1 MAVNRK
7 SGRWSGKGARS
18 REAAGEAKARS
29 DRKLQ
34 QQAEQT
40 RSKGQ
45 KKQPKKEGAVQSGQ
59 RSYPEP
65 PLPKQ
70 HLEKPGLERV
80 LEPRPEY
87 EAPEYRGSGK
97 LEDKVALVTGG
108 DSGIGRAVAVLFAR
122 EGADV
127 AIVYLDEDEDA
138 EETRRAVEAEGRRAL
153 LIPGDVTDPEFC
165 REAVETTVRELDQL
179 DILVNNAA
187 FQEHV
192 PSLEEL
198 SDEQLERTFR
208 TNIFGYFYMARA
220 ALPHLGEGSAII
232 NTGSVTGI
240 EGSKE
245 LLDYSSTKGAI
256 HAFTKSLAQNLV
268 ERGIRV
274 NCVAPGPVWTPLN
287 PADQDAEKVARF
299 GSDVPM
305 KRPAQPEEIA
315 PAYVFLAA
323 PVCSSY
329 ISGEVLPILGGETVA

>member
-7 SGRWSGKGARS
+7 AGRWSGQHARS
-18 REAAGEAKARS
+18 GEAAGEAKAHS
-29 DRKLQ
+29 DRELQ
-34 QQAEQT
+34 QEAESA
-40 RSKGQ
+40 RAGGE
-45 KKQPKKEGAVQSGQ
+45 KKKPKKDAAVQTGQ
-59 RSYPEP
+59 RDYPEP
-65 PLPKQ
+65 PLPEQ
-70 HLEKPGLERV
+70 QQRKPGLERD
-80 LEPRPEY
+80 LEPRPRY
-87 EAPEYRGSGK
+87 QAPEYRGSGK
-97 LEDKVALVTGG
+97 LEDKVALITGG

-127 AIVYLDEDEDA
+127 AIVYLNEDADA
-138 EETRRAVEAEGRRAL
+138 EETRRAVEAEGGRAL

-165 REAVETTVRELDQL
+165 RQAIEATVRELDQL

-220 ALPHLGEGSAII
+220 ALPHLREGSAII

-256 HAFTKSLAQNLV
+256 HAFTKSLAQSLV

-287 PADQDAEKVARF
+287 PADQDAESVAEF

-305 KRPAQPEEIA
+305 RRPAQPEEIA

-329 ISGEVLPILGGETVA
+329 ITGEVLPILGGETVG